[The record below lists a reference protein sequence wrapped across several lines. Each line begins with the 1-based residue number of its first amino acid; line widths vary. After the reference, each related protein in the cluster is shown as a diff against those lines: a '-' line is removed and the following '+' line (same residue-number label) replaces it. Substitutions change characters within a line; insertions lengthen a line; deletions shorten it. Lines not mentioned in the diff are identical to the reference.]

1 MSQTKEIKIPQKKE
15 QILNTAEDLFQ
26 RFGIKR
32 ITIEEICQTAK
43 VSKMTFYKYFKN
55 KNELVKYLWNYW
67 YDEGYVKFDEIKAMD
82 IPFTEKIRLMLKLK
96 EESVSKISYDF
107 VKDYFNSAP
116 EMQEFYE
123 ALYQEGIKRFIDFI
137 KEGQEKGEVRP
148 EMRPDF
154 FIAVIGKLKE
164 LINDEKLVNS
174 YPAYIDFVMEL
185 NNFIYYGIL
194 PRPLSGDE

>member
-1 MSQTKEIKIPQKKE
+1 
-15 QILNTAEDLFQ
+15 
-26 RFGIKR
+26 
-32 ITIEEICQTAK
+32 
-43 VSKMTFYKYFKN
+43 
-55 KNELVKYLWNYW
+55 
-67 YDEGYVKFDEIKAMD
+67 MD

-107 VKDYFNSAP
+107 AKDYFNSAP

-164 LINDEKLVNS
+164 LIDDEQLVNS
-174 YPAYIDFVMEL
+174 YPAYIDFIMEI

-194 PRPLSGDE
+194 PRPQSGDE

>member
-1 MSQTKEIKIPQKKE
+1 MSQTKEIKIPKKKE
-15 QILNTAEDLFQ
+15 QILDTAEDLFQ

-32 ITIEEICQTAK
+32 ITIEEICQTAN

-67 YDEGYVKFDEIKAMD
+67 YDDGYAKFDEIKAMD

-107 VKDYFNSAP
+107 IKDYFNSAP